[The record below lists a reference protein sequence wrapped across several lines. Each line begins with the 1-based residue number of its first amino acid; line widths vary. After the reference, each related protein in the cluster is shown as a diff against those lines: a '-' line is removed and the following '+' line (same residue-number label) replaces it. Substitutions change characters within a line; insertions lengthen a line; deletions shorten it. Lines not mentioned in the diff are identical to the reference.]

1 MKNPFISLMKAM
13 RKDLAVFFFT
23 DFMHM
28 NYGVLLIPLFEKLFL
43 FLCQTE
49 FNSVTIYMLNR
60 YSQPIRCILYGKI
73 D

>member
-13 RKDLAVFFFT
+13 WKDLAVFFT

-28 NYGVLLIPLFEKLFL
+28 NYNVLPIPLFEKLFL

-49 FNSVTIYMLNR
+49 FNSITIYMLNR
-60 YSQPIRCILYGKI
+60 YSQPIRCIFI
-73 D
+73 W